1 MDDEARATGLGP
13 VPDRAPEGA
22 PAGPA
27 VAISASAPIAT
38 ARAGSDLSGP
48 TYAALDLGTNNC
60 RLLVARATRDSFRV
74 VDAFSRIIR
83 LGEGITSSGR
93 LSEAAIVR
101 AVDALRVC
109 RDKMRNRGVTR
120 ARLIATEACRAADNG
135 NEFLARVRDE
145 VGIELE
151 IVDRETEARLAATGC
166 TPLVDPR
173 VAGRHPV
180 RHRRRL
186 VRTGA
191 ARPLRADPARPA
203 ASRRSR
209 PGSRCRSAS

>member
-1 MDDEARATGLGP
+1 
-13 VPDRAPEGA
+13 V
-22 PAGPA
+22 
-27 VAISASAPIAT
+27 
-38 ARAGSDLSGP
+38 DLSGP

-83 LGEGITSSGR
+83 LGEGVTASGR

-109 RDKMRNRGVTR
+109 RNKMRNRGVTR
-120 ARLIATEACRAADNG
+120 RALIATEACRAAGNG
-135 NEFLARVRDE
+135 LEFLERIRSE

-173 VAGRHPV
+173 PKA
-180 RHRRRL
+180 
-186 VRTGA
+186 
-191 ARPLRADPARPA
+191 
-203 ASRRSR
+203 
-209 PGSRCRSAS
+209 